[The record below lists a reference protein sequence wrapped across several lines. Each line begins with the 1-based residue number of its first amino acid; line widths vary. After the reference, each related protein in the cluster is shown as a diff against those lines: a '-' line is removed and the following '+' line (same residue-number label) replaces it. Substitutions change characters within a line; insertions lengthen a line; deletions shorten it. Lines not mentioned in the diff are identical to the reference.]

1 MYYKDTDSDLMPQ
14 KVEIENLPGGRRTV
28 RLTDNVEEYTQEDAK
43 TRKMYRFEE
52 VVFELPASATVTAEE
67 IETDFAEWWEY
78 GKTDQAGKDEEMEND
93 TPEPEQSAGMTRG
106 ELTVAVQKLQD
117 QNEML
122 EACVLEMSEIV
133 YA

>member
-1 MYYKDTDSDLMPQ
+1 M
-14 KVEIENLPGGRRTV
+14 
-28 RLTDNVEEYTQEDAK
+28 EEYTQEDAK

-67 IETDFAEWWEY
+67 SETDFTEWWED

-93 TPEPEQSAGMTRG
+93 APEQSAGMTRG

>member
-1 MYYKDTDSDLMPQ
+1 M
-14 KVEIENLPGGRRTV
+14 
-28 RLTDNVEEYTQEDAK
+28 EEYTQEDAK

-78 GKTDQAGKDEEMEND
+78 GKADQAGKDEEMEND

-106 ELTVAVQKLQD
+106 ELTVAVQKLQN

-122 EACVLEMSEIV
+122 EACVLEMSEII